1 MTDNRGADVE
11 ILCVRCN
18 SKSKDQIG
26 EGQVGKKETKKGTNL
41 KDLRTACNNS
51 H

>member
-1 MTDNRGADVE
+1 MIDNRGAHVE
-11 ILCVRCN
+11 TLCVKCN
-18 SKSKDQIG
+18 SKSKDQIA
-26 EGQVGKKETKKGTNL
+26 EGQVGSKETKKGTNL

>member
-26 EGQVGKKETKKGTNL
+26 EGQVGKKEAKKGTNL